1 MLTYAGAESKNV
13 PIYTQDL
20 SAKVSEPFRTEKIRR
35 TLLQALLPSKAMR
48 HLEAASTKE
57 LLTW

>member
-1 MLTYAGAESKNV
+1 MPTYAGAESKNV

-35 TLLQALLPSKAMR
+35 TLLQALLPSKAVR